1 MFAFGKIRLFYDSV
15 YDFTRKESISNIEY
29 MKHVSFFRFTAIS
42 LLSLFVFLAS
52 CARMSAP
59 AGGPKDE
66 TPPVPLKSKPINYST
81 NFAAEKIVVQFDEF
95 IVLKNVNQELLV
107 SPPLPEKPGIKL
119 RGKNLLIHINN
130 QLKDSTTYNFNFYNA
145 IADLNEN
152 NPLTNFQFEFS
163 TGPVFDSLYV
173 GGVLSNAFDY
183 KTEPS
188 IFVMMYEQFNDSI
201 PRTQIP
207 DYVAKT
213 DADGRFFVTNL
224 QNKPYY
230 IFGLRD
236 MNNNMKFD
244 LPNEGIAFMDS
255 AFSPGFKEITV
266 VDTLKL
272 LDFISPDLQD
282 TVYRD
287 SVVQH
292 QELVTTIGDIRLFMF
307 VEDHATQYFK
317 QVYRPERQQLILAF
331 NLPVD
336 DNFKFSPIVNAPNND
351 WLIKEPLIKNDSLI
365 FWIKDSALFNSDSLF
380 FSLSY
385 TMKDSIQLDFVR
397 TDTILA
403 YYKPKEEASKSKA
416 EQKKG
421 GRFNLNVFT
430 NKEEEA
436 IVDTTPPPSELTFIS
451 NAKGAFDLNKA
462 VELLARF
469 PIAKVQKE
477 QIAFNKIVDDSLHS
491 PVKYELINPE
501 FNLRQYLLQFK
512 VEEDEKYE
520 LILHKGAFTDIYNN
534 TNDSIK
540 YSFTTRGTEYYSNIQ
555 LHIMGVVEPSIIQLM
570 DEKELVLEERKI
582 WSDTTL
588 TYDFLQ
594 PKKYIFKLFFDLNQN
609 DKWDT
614 GSLKELRQPEPVFYF
629 PQEVETKGNWDME
642 YEWELFPVGP
652 PNLKKGKKTNKGAA
666 TQPKFGTPSG
676 KQ

>member
-15 YDFTRKESISNIEY
+15 YDFTRKESIRNIEY
-29 MKHVSFFRFTAIS
+29 MKHVSLFRFTAIT
-42 LLSLFVFLAS
+42 LLYFFVFLAS

-66 TPPVPLKSKPINYST
+66 APPVPLKSKPINYST
-81 NFAAEKIVVQFDEF
+81 HFAADKIIVQFDEF

-145 IADLNEN
+145 IVDLNEN

-224 QNKPYY
+224 KNKPYY

-266 VDTLKL
+266 IDTLKL

-287 SVVQH
+287 SVVQY

-317 QVYRPERQQLILAF
+317 QVYRPERQQLIFSF

-336 DNFKFSPIVNAPNND
+336 ENFKLTPIGIASDDD
-351 WLIKEPLIKNDSLI
+351 WFVKEPLIKNDSLM
-365 FWIKDSALFNSDSLF
+365 FWMKDSALFNSDSLF

-385 TMKDSIQLDFVR
+385 TMKDSTRIDFVR
-397 TDTILA
+397 TDTVLA
-403 YYKPKEEASKSKA
+403 YYQPKEEASKSKA

-421 GRFNLNVFT
+421 GRFNLNVFA

-436 IVDTTPPPSELTFIS
+436 IVDSTPPPSELTFAT
-451 NAKGAFDLNKA
+451 NAKGMFDLNKP

-477 QIAFNKIVDDSLHS
+477 QIVFNKIVDDTLRSS
-491 PVKYELINPE
+491 VNYEILNPE
-501 FNLRQYLLQFK
+501 FSLRNYLLHFK

-534 TNDSIK
+534 TNDSLK
-540 YSFTTRGTEYYSNIQ
+540 YTFTSRGTEYYSNIQ
-555 LHIMGVVEPSIIQLM
+555 MHIMGVIEPSVIQLM
-570 DEKELVLEERKI
+570 DEKEVVLDERKI
-582 WSDTTL
+582 WSDTTF

-614 GSLKELRQPEPVFYF
+614 GNFKEFRQPEPVFYF

-652 PNLKKGKKTNKGAA
+652 PNLKKGKKTSQGAA
-666 TQPKFGTPSG
+666 TQPKFGAASG
-676 KQ
+676 RQ

>member
-15 YDFTRKESISNIEY
+15 YDFTRKESIRNIEY
-29 MKHVSFFRFTAIS
+29 MKHVSLFRFVAIA
-42 LLSLFVFLAS
+42 LLSFLIFLAS

-66 TPPVPLKSKPINYST
+66 APPVPLKSNPINYST
-81 NFAAEKIVVQFDEF
+81 NFTGGKILVQFDEF

-107 SPPLPEKPGIKL
+107 SPPLPEKPEIKL

-145 IADLNEN
+145 IVDLNEN
-152 NPLTNFQFEFS
+152 NLLTNFQFEFS

-188 IFVMMYEQFNDSI
+188 LFVMMYEQFNDSI

-213 DADGRFFVTNL
+213 DAEGRFFVTNL
-224 QNKPYY
+224 KNKPYY

-244 LPNEGIAFMDS
+244 MPNEGIAFMDS
-255 AFSPGFKEITV
+255 TFTPGFKEITV
-266 VDTLKL
+266 IDTLKL

-287 SVVQH
+287 SVVQY

-307 VEDHATQYFK
+307 VEDHATQYFR
-317 QVYRPERQQLILAF
+317 QTYRPERQQLIFAF

-336 DNFKFSPIVNAPNND
+336 ENFKLAPIGQAPDKD
-351 WLIKEPLIKNDSLI
+351 WFVKEPLLKNDSLM

-385 TMKDSIQLDFVR
+385 TMKDSTLVDFVR
-397 TDTILA
+397 TDTVLA
-403 YYKPKEEASKSKA
+403 YYKPKEASSKNKT
-416 EQKKG
+416 EQKKE
-421 GRFNLNVFT
+421 GRFNLNVFS

-436 IVDTTPPPSELTFIS
+436 AVDTVEPPSELTFAT
-451 NAKGAFDLNKA
+451 NAKGLFDLNKP

-477 QIAFNKIVDDSLHS
+477 QIVFNKIVDDTLRRNVNFEISTA
-491 PVKYELINPE
+491 E
-501 FNLRQYLLQFK
+501 FNLRNYLLGFQA
-512 VEEDEKYE
+512 EEDEKYE

-534 TNDSIK
+534 TNDSLK
-540 YSFTTRGTEYYSNIQ
+540 FSFTTRGTEYYSTIQ

-570 DEKELVLEERKI
+570 DEKELVLEKRNI

-614 GSLKELRQPEPVFYF
+614 GNLKEFRQPEPVFYF
-629 PQEVETKGNWDME
+629 PQEVETKSNWDME

-652 PNLKKGKKTNKGAA
+652 PNLKKGKKTSQGAA
-666 TQPKFGTPSG
+666 TQPKFGASSG
-676 KQ
+676 RQ